1 MLVLLSA
8 ASTFASIDEVRLHV
22 EGLACPFCTF
32 GIEKGLK
39 KVPGVISAETTIRTG
54 VVRVQMEPSTPL
66 DYAALWEAVK
76 ESGFTLASIEATVTG
91 TLVSREDKP
100 ALKSIG
106 NGQIFLLVES
116 DGEFL
121 SNETLDNLKEAS
133 LEGSGLLTVWGQVHS
148 HVDMPQGLTVEHFEV
163 VK

>member
-1 MLVLLSA
+1 MPGIKNTFIVAMLVLLSA

-76 ESGFTLASIEATVTG
+76 ESGFTPASIEATVTG
-91 TLVSREDKP
+91 KLVSREDKP
-100 ALKSIG
+100 ALEASG

-121 SNETLDNLKEAS
+121 SNETLDKLKEAS
-133 LEGSGLLTVWGQVHS
+133 LKGAGLLTVS
-148 HVDMPQGLTVEHFEV
+148 ARCS
-163 VK
+163 